1 MDKCK
6 FFVDQDGDIGYVGN
20 EYDWYIT
27 TSPELV
33 SITGHIRNYSQFT
46 VGKPYPP
53 QQTTEL

>member
-1 MDKCK
+1 M
-6 FFVDQDGDIGYVGN
+6 FFVDQDGDIGYVDY
-20 EYDWYIT
+20 EYDGYIA